1 METDDAN
8 GRRKCLN
15 ESRLLAF
22 SASTR
27 LKTVAVILSAK
38 DKATK
43 NFENYKQMIIYNIF
57 FYGILIYKT

>member
-8 GRRKCLN
+8 GRRKYLN
-15 ESRLLAF
+15 GSRLLAF
-22 SASTR
+22 AVSTR
-27 LKTVAVILSAK
+27 LKTVAVILLAK